1 MWTQT
6 LAVVVVWIAAF
17 GPTVGQEKPTAPTP
31 AQNRLGELVA
41 QGEGPYTKVG
51 VGAWSTPYRGK
62 NLPIIT
68 IRIAAADGGI
78 FFFVDLFERKS
89 ITLSRNLLLKIAEL
103 NSHFDYGKV
112 VLSEDY
118 LQLRL
123 DVRSKLIDLEEFK
136 AMEQQT
142 ASLADEAYGVIKD
155 FVQ

>member
-6 LAVVVVWIAAF
+6 LVVVAVWIASF
-17 GPTVGQEKPTAPTP
+17 GQTAGLEKQAAPTA

-41 QGEGPYTKVG
+41 QGEGPYTKLG
-51 VGAWSTPYRGK
+51 VGAWSTPYKGK
-62 NLPIIT
+62 SLPIT
-68 IRIAAADGGI
+68 TVRIAAADGGI

-89 ITLSRNLLLKIAEL
+89 ITLSRNLLVKITEL
-103 NSHFDYGKV
+103 NSQFDYGKV
-112 VLSEDY
+112 VLSESH

-123 DVRSKLIDLEEFK
+123 DVRSKLMDVEEFK

-142 ASLADEAYGVIKD
+142 ATLADEAFGVIKD